1 MAEQVR
7 TVCNRDCPDACG
19 IIATVEDGRVTKLAG
34 DPEHPITRGSLC
46 FRTSRFLQRQYS
58 PDRLTAPLRR
68 KNGVLT
74 PVDWEEALDFAAE
87 RLLAIRRESGPAAIF
102 HYRSGGSLGALKL
115 LTDYLFEQLGPVTI
129 KRGDICS
136 GAGDYAQM
144 VDFGEEDSN
153 DLFDLVHARQVILWG
168 KNVVTSS
175 PHTLPVLKEAQARG
189 AELLLIDP
197 VRHKTANHCDHY
209 LSVRPGGDFALAM
222 AVARILF
229 ERGWIDPAAP
239 TYCDHLDAFRALAE
253 SKAVEVWCEE
263 ADVAPAAAADLA
275 RRLGVEKPAAI
286 LVGWGMG
293 RRTNGAAIVR
303 ALDALAAITGNLG
316 RSGGGVSFYYKRRGA
331 FDLSFVKGE
340 EVAPRT
346 LCEPRFGAEILAAK
360 DPPIRAVWITAG
372 NPVVMLPESET
383 TARALETRELVV
395 VADSF
400 LTDTAER
407 AHLVLPTAT
416 LLEDDDLLGAYGH
429 HFLGAS
435 RPVVPRP
442 PGVRTDLEIAQG
454 LAERLGLGSLL
465 AGDARAWKER
475 IIRPKLGPHGVTVG
489 DLETRAV
496 KNPLVP
502 EVIFAD
508 RRFKTASGRVNL
520 IYEAPPETDRPK
532 APYPLFLLS
541 ISTKESQS
549 SQWAVSADGP
559 PIATV
564 HPDAA
569 GDLAD
574 GALARLESRV
584 SSMVVELRHDAEQ
597 RRDLV
602 IVPKGGHLRAG
613 RCANALI
620 RAQTTDHGEGGA
632 LYDEHV
638 RLTPIGSFGPP
649 T

>member
-74 PVDWEEALDFAAE
+74 PVGWDEALDFAAE
-87 RLLAIRRESGPAAIF
+87 RLLAIREESGPAAIL

-175 PHTLPVLKEAQARG
+175 PHTLPVLKEARARG

-197 VRHKTANHCDHY
+197 VRHKTADHCDRY

-253 SKAVEVWCEE
+253 SQTLEGWCEA
-263 ADVAPAAAADLA
+263 ADVAPAAAVDLA

-303 ALDALAAITGNLG
+303 ALDALSAITGNLG

-346 LCEPRFGAEILAAK
+346 VCEPRLGPEILAAK
-360 DPPIRAVWITAG
+360 DPPIRAVWITAA

-429 HFLGAS
+429 HFIGAS

-442 PGVRTDLEIAQG
+442 PGVRTDLEIAQE

-475 IIRPKLGPHGVTVG
+475 IIRTKLGPHGVTVA

-502 EVIFAD
+502 PVIFAD

-520 IYEAPPETDRPK
+520 ICEAPPEAGRPK
-532 APYPLFLLS
+532 APYPLFLLAL
-541 ISTKESQS
+541 STKESQC
-549 SQWAVSADGP
+549 SQWAVAADGP

-564 HPDAA
+564 HPEGA
-569 GDLAD
+569 GGFAD
-574 GALARLESRV
+574 GAVARLESRV
-584 SSMVVELRHDAEQ
+584 SSMVVKLRHDPEQ

-632 LYDEHV
+632 LHDEHV
-638 RLTPIGSFGPP
+638 RLTPI
-649 T
+649 